1 MTDEN
6 QLSFSCLGSSLK
18 FVRRLKKYRLAKVM
32 TLGLFLEVFFVIVV
46 LFQFINIKMLKCQIL
61 ELPF

>member
-32 TLGLFLEVFFVIVV
+32 TLGLFLEVFFVIIV

>member
-32 TLGLFLEVFFVIVV
+32 NLGLFLEVFFVIVV